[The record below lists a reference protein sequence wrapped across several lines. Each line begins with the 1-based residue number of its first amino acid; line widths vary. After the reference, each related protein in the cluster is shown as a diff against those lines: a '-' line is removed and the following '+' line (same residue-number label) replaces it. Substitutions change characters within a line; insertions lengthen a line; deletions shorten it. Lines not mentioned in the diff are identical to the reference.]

1 MAVVGFGRAV
11 PSLPGGAKVRTSRT
25 LLSAG
30 LIWLFA
36 AGISW
41 AQAVAGSQVSGVV
54 KDSSGGVLPGVEVTI
69 TKTDTGTV
77 RTVFTGADGSY
88 VLPNLPVGPYKL
100 KVVLQGFNT
109 YVQEGIVLQVNTN
122 PTIDVALTVGSVG
135 EQVTV
140 TASAATVETRS
151 TGVGQVIDNQ
161 QVTEIPLNG
170 RQATELI
177 FLSGLATSAP
187 AGDLNTNKNFPTVTI
202 SVAGGQANGITYI
215 MDGGTHNDPFNNLN
229 LPTPFPDAL
238 QEFKVETSSLPARYG
253 HHAASAVNL
262 VTKSGTNAFHG
273 NAFDFVRN
281 YHFNA
286 RNFFAPTRDSLR
298 RNQFGGT
305 LGGPILKDKLFFFDG
320 YQGRVEK
327 SKPPETTSF
336 VPTAAMLA
344 GDFTGI
350 TAPSCSGRQV
360 PLSSAAGFTNNRID
374 PALFNPVALNILEHV
389 PVSTDPCGRLQYGI
403 PNNSTEHQNLSR
415 ADYTISRSQS
425 VFGRYLY
432 AVYDNPATYDG
443 SNALTLSRTGQN
455 NQVHSLV
462 VGHNWILSPRMVNAV
477 HVTWNKTLNDR
488 PMPSYFSPTDVGST
502 VVGAVPGFM
511 GVSVTNG
518 FNFGTGGTNPGYFN
532 SNGFQLA
539 NDLDFLLGKHQVS
552 FGGNWIHTNIETVNN
567 RPSNGQFTF
576 NGQST
581 GLGLADFMLGRMS
594 SFLQGNP
601 VLDYD
606 HNNYVG
612 AYVQDEWKLKAN
624 LTINAG
630 VRWEPYLPIKNTLDY
645 VSNFDLAR
653 FDAGTRSTVYPQAP
667 PGLYFPGDP
676 GFPGSAAMK
685 SQWSQFAPRT
695 GVVWQPTDKTALRAG
710 WGQFFDT
717 PQLFFNTRFANN
729 PPWGAQ
735 ITLTSPVGGLSNPW
749 VNYPGGNPFPALL
762 NGWQNQAF
770 PTSGVYV
777 NAPLDT
783 HPTTLQQWNV
793 GIQHQLSSWLLTASY
808 LGNHSSHLWRATELN
823 YAVFSP
829 GATTATTNARRVLA
843 LRNPAIGAFYG
854 TIGQLD
860 DTGRANYNGML
871 LSAQRRMRNG
881 LTVLTNYTLSKCMS
895 DPATTE
901 LTGPTITDPTN
912 PALDYSACDS
922 DRRHVVNVSLVAQSP
937 SFSNSAM
944 NAVFGSWQIAP
955 LVRWQSGSPFS
966 VTTGVDNA
974 LSGLG
979 GQRAVQVNDD
989 IYGDRSVN
997 NYLNINAFTSPAPGT
1012 YSTLRPNAFYGP
1024 SRLLNDLALT
1034 RSFHLAA
1041 RQLQFRWEV
1050 FNVLNK
1056 ANFNNPTSALN
1067 STNFGRI
1074 LSAGDPRI
1082 MQFALKYDF

>member
-1 MAVVGFGRAV
+1 VT
-11 PSLPGGAKVRTSRT
+11 TSRMM
-25 LLSAG
+25 LSAA
-30 LIWLFA
+30 LIWLLA
-36 AGISW
+36 AGSGW
-41 AQAVAGSQVSGVV
+41 AQSVAGSQVSGVV
-54 KDSSGGVLPGVEVTI
+54 KDSSGGVLPGVEVTM

-88 VLPNLPVGPYKL
+88 VFPNLAVGPYKL

-109 YVQEGIVLQVNTN
+109 YVQENIVLQVNTN
-122 PTIDVALTVGSVG
+122 PTIDVALTVGNVG

-140 TASAATVETRS
+140 SATTTTVETRS

-177 FLSGLATSAP
+177 FLSGLATTAP

-229 LPTPFPDAL
+229 LPTPMPDAL

-262 VTKSGTNAFHG
+262 VTKSGTNAFRG
-273 NAFDFVRN
+273 NVFEFIRD

-286 RNFFAPTRDSLR
+286 RNFFAPTRDSLK

-305 LGGPILKDKLFFFDG
+305 IGGPLIKDKLFFFDG

-327 SKPPETTSF
+327 SNPPTSTSF
-336 VPTAAMLA
+336 VPTTAMLA
-344 GDFTGI
+344 GDFT
-350 TAPSCSGRQV
+350 AVASPACSGRQIT
-360 PLSSAAGFTNNRID
+360 LAAGSGFTNNTIN
-374 PALFNPVALNILEHV
+374 PALFNPVALNILKHV
-389 PVSTDPCGRLQYGI
+389 PVATDPCGRLQYGV
-403 PNNSTEHQNLSR
+403 PNNNTEHQNLSR
-415 ADYTISRSQS
+415 ADYTLNSSHS
-425 VFGRYLY
+425 FFGRYMY

-462 VGHNWILSPRMVNAV
+462 TGHNWIVSSRLVNAL

-488 PMPSYFSPTDVGST
+488 PMPKYFSPTDVGST

-532 SNGFQLA
+532 SNGFQVA
-539 NDLDFLLGKHQVS
+539 NDLDWLAGRHQVS
-552 FGGNWIHTNIETVNN
+552 FGGNWIHTRIETVNN

-576 NGQST
+576 SGQTT
-581 GLGLADFMLGRMS
+581 GLGLADFLLGRVS
-594 SFLQGNP
+594 NFVQGNP
-601 VLDYD
+601 VYDND
-606 HNNYVG
+606 HNDYIG
-612 AYVQDEWKLKAN
+612 AYVQDEWKPRSN
-624 LTINAG
+624 LTLNAG
-630 VRWEPYLPIKNTLDY
+630 LRWEPYLPIKNTLGY

-653 FDAGTRSTVYPQAP
+653 FDAGVRSTVYPQAP

-676 GFPGSAAMK
+676 GMPGEAVMK
-685 SQWSQFAPRT
+685 SQWAQFAPRT
-695 GVVWQPTDKTALRAG
+695 GFVWQPSEKTAIRAG
-710 WGQFFDT
+710 WGVFFDT

-735 ITLTSPVGGLSNPW
+735 ITLTSPSGGLSDPW
-749 VNYPGGNPFPALL
+749 VGYPGGNPFPALL
-762 NGWQNQAF
+762 TGWQTQAF
-770 PTSGVYV
+770 PTAGVYV

-783 HPTTLQQWNV
+783 KPTSLQQWNV
-793 GIQHQLSSWLLTASY
+793 GIQRQFGSWLATASY
-808 LGNHSSHLWRATELN
+808 LGNHSSHLWRATEIN

-829 GATTATTNARRVLA
+829 GATTGTTNARRFLT
-843 LRNPAIGAFYG
+843 LRNPAVGPAYG
-854 TIGQLD
+854 TIGDLD
-860 DTGRANYNGML
+860 DSGRANYHGLL
-871 LSAQRRMRNG
+871 LSAQRRLRGG
-881 LTVLTNYTLSKCMS
+881 LSVLSNYTLSKCMS

-901 LTGPTITDPTN
+901 LTGPSITDPTN
-912 PALDYSACDS
+912 PDLDYSYCDS
-922 DRRHVVNVSLVAQSP
+922 DRRHVVNVSVVAHTP
-937 SFSNSAM
+937 SFG
-944 NAVFGSWQIAP
+944 NATVNAILGGWQIAP
-955 LVRWQSGSPFS
+955 LVRWQSGSHFT

-974 LSGLG
+974 LSGVG
-979 GQRAVQVNDD
+979 GQRAVQVLDD
-989 IYGDRSVN
+989 IFGDKTVN
-997 NYLNINAFTSPAPGT
+997 NYLNAAAFTSPAAGT
-1012 YSTLRPNAFYGP
+1012 YSTLKPNAFVGP
-1024 SRLLNDLALT
+1024 SRLQNDLGISRNFKIADRT
-1034 RSFHLAA
+1034 F
-1041 RQLQFRWEV
+1041 QFRWEI
-1050 FNVLNK
+1050 FNVLNT
-1056 ANFNNPTSALN
+1056 ANFNNPTSGLN

-1082 MQFALKYDF
+1082 MQFGFKFDF

>member
-1 MAVVGFGRAV
+1 M
-11 PSLPGGAKVRTSRT
+11 RTWRT
-25 LLSAG
+25 LLSIG
-30 LIWLFA
+30 LVWLIA
-36 AGISW
+36 AGTSW

-77 RTVFTGADGSY
+77 RTVFTGADGAY
-88 VLPNLPVGPYKL
+88 VIPNLPVGPYKL
-100 KVVLQGFNT
+100 KAVLQGFNT

-122 PTIDVALTVGSVG
+122 PTIDVALAVGSVG

-140 TASAATVETRS
+140 TANTTTVETRS

-262 VTKSGTNAFHG
+262 VTKSGTNALHG

-286 RNFFAPTRDSLR
+286 RNFFAPARDSLK

-305 LGGPILKDKLFFFDG
+305 VGGPVIKDRLFFFEG
-320 YQGRVEK
+320 YQGRIEE
-327 SKPPETTSF
+327 SNPPTSTSF

-344 GDFTGI
+344 GDFTQV
-350 TAPSCSGRQV
+350 TAASCSGRQITLA
-360 PLSSAAGFTNNRID
+360 PAAGFVNNRID
-374 PALFNPVALNILEHV
+374 PSLFNPVALNILQHI
-389 PVSTDPCGRLQYGI
+389 PVSSDPCGRLQYGI
-403 PNNSTEHQNLSR
+403 PNNNTEHQNLSR
-415 ADYTISRSQS
+415 ADYTINRSQS
-425 VFGRYLY
+425 LFARYLY

-443 SNALTLSRTGQN
+443 TNALTLSRTGQN
-455 NQVHSLV
+455 NQVHSAV
-462 VGHNWILSPRMVNAV
+462 VGHNWILSPSMVNAL

-502 VVGAVPGFM
+502 VVGAVPAFM

-518 FNFGTGGTNPGYFN
+518 FNFGTGGTNPGFFN
-532 SNGFQLA
+532 SNGFQIA
-539 NDLDFLLGKHQVS
+539 NDLDWLRGKHQVS
-552 FGGNWIHTNIETVNN
+552 FGANWIHTNIETVNN

-581 GLGLADFMLGRMS
+581 GLGLADFMLGRLS
-594 SFLQGNP
+594 NFLQGNP

-612 AYVQDEWKLKAN
+612 AYVQDEWKPRAN

-630 VRWEPYLPIKNTLDY
+630 VRWEPYLPIKNSLDY

-653 FDAGTRSTVYPQAP
+653 FDAGVRSTVYPQAP

-685 SQWSQFAPRT
+685 NTWAQFAPRT
-695 GVVWQPTDKTALRAG
+695 GLIWQPTEKTALRAG

-735 ITLTSPVGGLSNPW
+735 ITLTSPPGGLSNPW
-749 VNYPGGNPFPALL
+749 LTYPGGNPFPGLL
-762 NGWQNQAF
+762 TGWQNQAF
-770 PTSGVYV
+770 PTAGVYV
-777 NAPLDT
+777 DAPIDT
-783 HPTTLQQWNV
+783 KPTTLQQWNV
-793 GIQHQLSSWLLTASY
+793 GLQHQLSSWLLTASY

-823 YAVFSP
+823 YAVFTP
-829 GATTATTNARRVLA
+829 GATTATTNARRVLV
-843 LRNPAIGAFYG
+843 LRNPAYGAFYG

-860 DTGRANYNGML
+860 DSGRANYHGML
-871 LSAQRRMRNG
+871 LSAQRRLKTG
-881 LTVLTNYTLSKCMS
+881 LSVLANYTLSKCMS

-901 LTGPTITDPTN
+901 LTGPTITDPNN
-912 PALDYSACDS
+912 PDLDYSACDS
-922 DRRHVVNVSLVAQSP
+922 DRRHVVNTSVVWLSP
-937 SFSNSAM
+937 AFSNKALD
-944 NAVFGSWQIAP
+944 AVFGDWQIAP
-955 LVRWQSGSPFS
+955 LIRWQSGSPYS

-974 LSGLG
+974 LSGMG
-979 GQRAVQVNDD
+979 NQRAVQVSDD

-997 NYLNINAFTSPAPGT
+997 NYLDINAFTSPQAGT
-1012 YSTLRPNAFYGP
+1012 YSTLKPNAFYGP
-1024 SRLLNDLALT
+1024 SRFQNDLALT
-1034 RSFHLAA
+1034 KNFQLQAHR
-1041 RQLQFRWEV
+1041 LQFRWEV

>member
-1 MAVVGFGRAV
+1 
-11 PSLPGGAKVRTSRT
+11 VRTWRT
-25 LLSAG
+25 LLSVG
-30 LIWLFA
+30 LVWLFA
-36 AGISW
+36 AGTSW

-77 RTVFTGADGSY
+77 RTVFTGADGAY
-88 VLPNLPVGPYKL
+88 VIPNLPVGPYKL

-140 TASAATVETRS
+140 TASTTTVETRS

-177 FLSGLATSAP
+177 FLSGLATTAP

-229 LPTPFPDAL
+229 LPTPMPDAL

-262 VTKSGTNAFHG
+262 VTKSGTNALHG
-273 NAFDFVRN
+273 NAFEFIRD

-286 RNFFAPTRDSLR
+286 RNFFAPARDSLK

-305 LGGPILKDKLFFFDG
+305 VGGPLIKDRLFFFDG

-327 SKPPETTSF
+327 SNPPTSTSF

-344 GDFTGI
+344 GDFSAV
-350 TAPSCSGRQV
+350 TAPSCSGRQIT
-360 PLSSAAGFTNNRID
+360 LSSAAGFVNNRID
-374 PALFNPVALNILEHV
+374 PALFNPVALNILQHI

-425 VFGRYLY
+425 LFARYLY
-432 AVYDNPATYDG
+432 AMYDNPATYDG

-455 NQVHSLV
+455 NQVHSV
-462 VGHNWILSPRMVNAV
+462 VAGHNWIVSPSMVNSL

-488 PMPSYFSPTDVGST
+488 PMPAYFSPTDVGST
-502 VVGAVPGFM
+502 VVGAVPAFM

-532 SNGFQLA
+532 SNGFQVA
-539 NDLDFLLGKHQVS
+539 NDLDWLLGKHQVS
-552 FGGNWIHTNIETVNN
+552 FGGNWIRTNIETVNN

-581 GLGLADFMLGRMS
+581 GLGLADFMLGRLS
-594 SFLQGNP
+594 NFLQGNP

-612 AYVQDEWKLKAN
+612 AYVQDEWKPRAN

-630 VRWEPYLPIKNTLDY
+630 VRWEPYLPIKNSLDY
-645 VSNFDLAR
+645 VSNFDLGR
-653 FDAGTRSTVYPQAP
+653 FDAGVRSTVYPQAP

-685 SQWSQFAPRT
+685 NTWAQFAPRT
-695 GVVWQPTDKTALRAG
+695 GLIWQPTEKTALRAG

-735 ITLTSPVGGLSNPW
+735 ITLTSPPGGLSNPW
-749 VNYPGGNPFPALL
+749 LTYPGGNPFPGLL
-762 NGWQNQAF
+762 TGWQNQAF
-770 PTSGVYV
+770 PTAGVYV
-777 NAPLDT
+777 DAPIDT
-783 HPTTLQQWNV
+783 KPTTLQQWNV
-793 GIQHQLSSWLLTASY
+793 GLQHQLSSWLLTASY

-823 YAVFSP
+823 YAVFTP
-829 GATTATTNARRVLA
+829 GATTATTNARRVLV
-843 LRNPAIGAFYG
+843 LRNPAYGAFYG

-860 DTGRANYNGML
+860 DSGRANYHGML
-871 LSAQRRMRNG
+871 LSAQRRLKTG
-881 LTVLTNYTLSKCMS
+881 LSVLANYTLSKCMS

-901 LTGPTITDPTN
+901 LTGPTITDPNN
-912 PALDYSACDS
+912 PDLDYSACDS
-922 DRRHVVNVSLVAQSP
+922 DRRHVVNTSVVWLSP
-937 SFSNSAM
+937 AFSNKALD
-944 NAVFGSWQIAP
+944 AVFGDWQIAP
-955 LVRWQSGSPFS
+955 LIRWQSGSPYS

-974 LSGLG
+974 LSGMG
-979 GQRAVQVNDD
+979 NQRAVQVSDD

-997 NYLNINAFTSPAPGT
+997 NYLDINAFTSPQAGT
-1012 YSTLRPNAFYGP
+1012 YSTLKPNAFYGP
-1024 SRLLNDLALT
+1024 SRFQNDLALT
-1034 RSFHLAA
+1034 KNFQLQAHR
-1041 RQLQFRWEV
+1041 LQFRWEV